1 MSDRIKQID
10 EKMAQLKAR
19 REREL
24 SKIKAAARA
33 SDNRR
38 KSILG
43 GWLLANDPAK
53 VAEIVSQLKRD
64 QDRRAFDLEPLPQ
77 EKKPA
82 TESADKAA

>member
-53 VAEIVSQLKRD
+53 VAEIVQSLKRD
-64 QDRRAFDLEPLPQ
+64 QDRRAFDLDPLTKAP
-77 EKKPA
+77 ESA
-82 TESADKAA
+82 AGTESKAA